1 LDTFDTPSQ
10 SGSAT
15 AAERITRI
23 TATYGALI
31 HEQVELTRRFLTQT
45 EPDLAVGEGPV
56 VEEATRLVLRGAEW
70 LELKDLVDSVH
81 ALRDGIARIGQL
93 KADDREELVSA
104 CHVELETEERL
115 AGRLRSEGLGT
126 LLEQADLVED
136 AIDGM
141 RSELEPA
148 RSQPP
153 RSLFDEGAPGL
164 GPHGNLLALTVE
176 VKSAVSNQ
184 NERISSIHNMAG
196 GALHTLL
203 ATISEWEQGRKL
215 QPLRSADAAAAE
227 ERSLAVY
234 RGLQKS
240 ESEIRSL
247 VYEVNRLLGTQ
258 YSLERRARDLD
269 EHLLWEFLDPLD
281 RFVDDL
287 FEAVAHRKG
296 QPALLTV
303 QTGGVGFEPEIGSL
317 LIPLLSRVLE
327 TGDVPESTTGAP
339 EVRLVAV
346 RESLEAMIAIG
357 GFTRFDP
364 ETLTML
370 ERALEDLAGFV
381 EVSGENLVSLRIQF
395 PMARALRSFLIVE
408 AAGQRLALPWSAVD
422 RVDATGEPEAEGD
435 GAAIPTL
442 ALDLLFASSTV
453 RRSGAG
459 EPAQAARPVALLRS
473 GGRSTRVT
481 FDRIV
486 WRESARWVALPSQL
500 KATDEVLGGI
510 VAPDGAI
517 TLVLSPAAIADR
529 ARAAAA
535 GAGGREVAA

>member
-1 LDTFDTPSQ
+1 LDTFDTPPH
-10 SGSAT
+10 SGAT
-15 AAERITRI
+15 SAERITRI

-31 HEQVELTRRFLTQT
+31 HEQVELTRRFLAQT
-45 EPDLAVGEGPV
+45 EPDLAVGEGPL
-56 VEEATRLVLRGAEW
+56 VEEAIRLVLRGAEW
-70 LELKDLVDSVH
+70 LELKDLVDSVQ
-81 ALRDGIARIGQL
+81 ALREGIARIGQL

-104 CHVELETEERL
+104 CHVELEAEERL

-136 AIDGM
+136 AIEGM

-176 VKSAVSNQ
+176 VKSAVCNQ
-184 NERISSIHNMAG
+184 NERISAIHDLAG

-203 ATISEWEQGRKL
+203 ATISEWEQGRKV
-215 QPLRSADAAAAE
+215 QALRSVGAAAAE

-240 ESEIRSL
+240 ESEVRSL
-247 VYEVNRLLGTQ
+247 VHEVNRLLGTQ
-258 YSLERRARDLD
+258 YFLERRARDLD

-287 FEAVAHRKG
+287 FEAVSRRKG

-303 QTGGVGFEPEIGSL
+303 QTGGVGFEPEIGSM
-317 LIPLLSRVLE
+317 LIPLLSRLLE
-327 TGDVPESTTGAP
+327 TGDVPASTNGAP
-339 EVRLVAV
+339 EVRLAAA
-346 RESLEAMIAIG
+346 RESLEAMIAIA
-357 GFTRFDP
+357 GFTRLDP
-364 ETLTML
+364 EALTML

-381 EVSGENLVSLRIQF
+381 EVSGEDTISLRIQF

-422 RVDATGEPEAEGD
+422 RVDATGEAEVGSD
-435 GAAIPTL
+435 DAAIPAL
-442 ALDLLFASSTV
+442 SLDLLFASSTA
-453 RRSGAG
+453 RRSAVG

-486 WRESARWVALPSQL
+486 WRESARWAPLPSQL

-535 GAGGREVAA
+535 GGREVAA